1 MAQAEP
7 KVRWDGTISLGSIIA
22 MIGIA
27 APVVVASIT
36 VVNKV
41 DSIQHDMKESN
52 SKTDGRLQNLEEI
65 TQQIRLD
72 MAKQDGVRMQVQD
85 HEARIRQLENRG

>member
-1 MAQAEP
+1 MAVNEP
-7 KVRWDGTISLGSIIA
+7 KVRWDGTISLGTIIA

-27 APVVVASIT
+27 VPVVAGSVT
-36 VVNKV
+36 VVNQV
-41 DSIQHDMKESN
+41 AGIQRDMQVSSLKSDE
-52 SKTDGRLQNLEEI
+52 RLKNLEDI

-72 MAKQDGVRMQVQD
+72 MAKQDGLRSQVQD